1 MTKGTKEWT
10 EVNCNFQ
17 RGCRNDCVYCYAKAT
32 AIRFG
37 TSTPEGWKEP
47 TISRPEHYPH
57 GKTVMMPSSHDIS
70 SANVD
75 AAIECLKN
83 LLERGNRV
91 LVVTKAQ
98 LSAVN
103 SMIAALKSPPLARYR
118 DSVSFRVT
126 IGTADEVMIRRFEP
140 GAPDFHERFMALR
153 SLFMA
158 GFRTSVSAEPLLG
171 GIDTFNDLYL
181 RVRRY
186 VTDCIWVGKMNMP
199 RQRIRMNTDSAFD
212 EKLIDWIVKR
222 QSGDEMYRL
231 YMKYRDDDM
240 VRFKDSITE
249 AVKLKAEGGC

>member
-1 MTKGTKEWT
+1 MTSGTREWA

-17 RGCRNDCVYCYAKAT
+17 RGCRNDCTYCYAKAT

-37 TSTPEGWKEP
+37 TATPESWKEP
-47 TISRPEHYPH
+47 VISMPGHYPQ

-70 SANVD
+70 SANAG
-75 AAIECLKN
+75 AAIECLGH

-91 LVVTKAQ
+91 LIVTKAQ
-98 LSAVN
+98 CSAVN
-103 SMIAALKSPPLARYR
+103 MLISALKSPPLVQWR
-118 DSVSFRVT
+118 DNVSFRVT

-199 RQRIRMNTDSAFD
+199 RQRIRMNTDSTFD
-212 EKLIDWIVKR
+212 EMLIDWIVKR

-249 AVKLKAEGGC
+249 TVKLKAEGGC